1 MYPVGSNNWKM
12 VEGKQ
17 EGWTP
22 LHVAVQSGRT
32 DIIKLL
38 LRRGADINILN
49 QVILANR
56 SNCYVVTL
64 QRLYPTC
71 ELGYLPVI
79 YSQ

>member
-1 MYPVGSNNWKM
+1 MYPVNSNNWTI

-49 QVILANR
+49 QVILANW
-56 SNCYVVTL
+56 SNCYLVTL
-64 QRLYPTC
+64 QQLYPTY